1 MLESLFNKVAGLP
14 FFTEHLP
21 WLFLHRSSCYRTT
34 VFTKLLKIVRKD
46 CCFSHVYQMR
56 YIALVDLNMLMEIIV
71 CKKTFF
77 LQLIFNIF
85 YKILGNNLI

>member
-1 MLESLFNKVAGLP
+1 
-14 FFTEHLP
+14 
-21 WLFLHRSSCYRTT
+21 
-34 VFTKLLKIVRKD
+34 
-46 CCFSHVYQMR
+46 MR